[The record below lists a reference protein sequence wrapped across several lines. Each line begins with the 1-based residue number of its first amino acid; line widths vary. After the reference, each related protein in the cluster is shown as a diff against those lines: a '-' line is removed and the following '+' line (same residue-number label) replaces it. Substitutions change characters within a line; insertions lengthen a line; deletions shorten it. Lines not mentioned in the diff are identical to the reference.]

1 MTHVAGRTS
10 PASARL
16 VWAIAAVG
24 IVVIGVLVASYAQ
37 ETAGATPSQAIAA
50 VSLVGSLLAFIVSGA
65 LIVSRQPRNIVG
77 WLLMIP
83 GLALPASTLA
93 TNWLGS
99 MPPPTQ
105 VTPPIWAV
113 LWALSWSWILL
124 IFPIFHL
131 LLTFPDGRLLS
142 PRWRWA
148 VVLEVTMIAAFL
160 GFAAFKQSLSVLV
173 NDVPAWTVPNPIGFL
188 RNDLF
193 DAVLGSIWG
202 LGLLVMTILSATA
215 VVLRFRRGS
224 TVERQQLKWPV
235 LAVVLFGAVY
245 GGALL
250 YPGLV
255 GNGSILFGASLAGI
269 PISVAIAV
277 LRYRL
282 YAIDHIISRTVSWA
296 VITALLVA
304 VFVSGVLG
312 LQALLTGVVTQAPTL
327 AVAAS
332 TLAACALFQPIRGR
346 VQRAVD
352 RRFDRARFDAERTAT
367 SFSDRL
373 RGEIAIDSIADDLQT
388 TIDRSVRPSAQG
400 LWLRVARDRPT
411 ASGS

>member
-1 MTHVAGRTS
+1 MTRVAARTS
-10 PASARL
+10 PIAASL
-16 VWAIAAVG
+16 VWVVALVG
-24 IVVIGVLVASYAQ
+24 VAVIGLLVASYGREA
-37 ETAGATPSQAIAA
+37 EGATLAEAIAA
-50 VSLVGSLLAFIVSGA
+50 LSLVGSLLAFVVSGA

-99 MPPPTQ
+99 MPPPQQ
-105 VTPPIWAV
+105 VTPATWLVI
-113 LWALSWSWILL
+113 WALSWSWILL

-148 VVLEVTMIAAFL
+148 VALEMAMIAVFL

-193 DAVLGSIWG
+193 DAG
-202 LGLLVMTILSATA
+202 LGTIWLGGLMTMTILSAAA

-235 LAVVLFGAVY
+235 LAVVLFGVVY
-245 GGALL
+245 GGSTV

-255 GNGSILFGASLAGI
+255 GDGSVLFGVSLAGI

-296 VITALLVA
+296 VITAVLVA
-304 VFVSGVLG
+304 VFVSGVLA
-312 LQALLTGVVTQAPTL
+312 LQAALVGVTQAPTL

-332 TLAACALFQPIRGR
+332 TLAACALFQPIRVR

-373 RGEIAIDSIADDLQT
+373 RGEVAIDAIADDLQT
-388 TIDRSVRPSAQG
+388 TIERSVRPSAQG
-400 LWLRVARDRPT
+400 MWLRVARDRPT

>member
-1 MTHVAGRTS
+1 
-10 PASARL
+10 
-16 VWAIAAVG
+16 
-24 IVVIGVLVASYAQ
+24 
-37 ETAGATPSQAIAA
+37 
-50 VSLVGSLLAFIVSGA
+50 
-65 LIVSRQPRNIVG
+65 
-77 WLLMIP
+77 MIP

-105 VTPPIWAV
+105 VTPPMWVV

-148 VVLEVTMIAAFL
+148 VALEVAMIAVFL
-160 GFAAFKQSLSVLV
+160 GFAAFKQDLIVLV
-173 NDVPAWTVPNPIGFL
+173 DDAPVWTVPNPIGFL
-188 RNDLF
+188 PNDLF
-193 DAVLGSIWG
+193 DAALGSIWG
-202 LGLLVMTILSATA
+202 LGLLAMTIVSAAA
-215 VVLRFRRGS
+215 VVVRFRRGS

-255 GNGSILFGASLAGI
+255 GNGSILFGVSLAGI

-296 VITALLVA
+296 VITAVLVA
-304 VFVSGVLG
+304 VFVGGVLG
-312 LQALLTGVVTQAPTL
+312 LQAVLARVVTQAPTL

-332 TLAACALFQPIRGR
+332 TLVGVRAVPAHPPSRPARRRPPLRSCALRC
-346 VQRAVD
+346 RAHGD
-352 RRFDRARFDAERTAT
+352 ELLGSAPRARSRSTRSRTTSRRPSTARCGRRPRACGCGSRGTARRHRARNGHRTAAHDDASMT
-367 SFSDRL
+367 DLSRPRGLSGQARL
-373 RGEIAIDSIADDLQT
+373 AWLLAVASVAILVVGVAVKPPP
-388 TIDRSVRPSAQG
+388 RPNRVRLS
-400 LWLRVARDRPT
+400 
-411 ASGS
+411 

>member
-1 MTHVAGRTS
+1 M
-10 PASARL
+10 
-16 VWAIAAVG
+16 
-24 IVVIGVLVASYAQ
+24 
-37 ETAGATPSQAIAA
+37 
-50 VSLVGSLLAFIVSGA
+50 SLVGSLLAFIVSGA
-65 LIVSRQPRNIVG
+65 LIVSRQPGNVVG

-99 MPPPTQ
+99 MQPPQQ
-105 VTPPIWAV
+105 VTAPMWMV

-124 IFPIFHL
+124 IFPIFHM

-148 VVLEVTMIAAFL
+148 VALELAMIAVFL
-160 GFAAFKQSLSVLV
+160 GFTAFRQDLNLLV
-173 NDVPAWTVPNPIGFL
+173 DDAPVWTVPNPIGFL
-188 RNDLF
+188 SNDLF
-193 DAVLGSIWG
+193 DAALGTIWG
-202 LGLLVMTILSATA
+202 VGLLAMTIVSAAA
-215 VVLRFRRGS
+215 VVVRFRRGS

-255 GNGSILFGASLAGI
+255 GNGSILFGVSLAGI

-296 VITALLVA
+296 VITAVLVA
-304 VFVSGVLG
+304 VFVGGVLG
-312 LQALLTGVVTQAPTL
+312 LQAAAGTGVTQAPTL

-332 TLAACALFQPIRGR
+332 TLVACALFQPHPPSRPAR
-346 VQRAVD
+346 RRPALRSRAHSMPSAP
-352 RRFDRARFDAERTAT
+352 RQ

-373 RGEIAIDSIADDLQT
+373 RG
-388 TIDRSVRPSAQG
+388 RG
-400 LWLRVARDRPT
+400 RDRLDRRRPPDDHRPLGAAVDPGPVAAGRARPPGGIGLVTVTGRRPT
-411 ASGS
+411 TMPP

>member
-1 MTHVAGRTS
+1 MTPVGARTS
-10 PASARL
+10 PAGARL
-16 VWAIAAVG
+16 VWLVAIAGVAL
-24 IVVIGVLVASYAQ
+24 IGVLIASYAQ
-37 ETAGATPSQAIAA
+37 QPAGATPFQAVAA

-99 MPPPTQ
+99 MPPPR
-105 VTPPIWAV
+105 VTAPMWLV

-124 IFPIFHL
+124 IFPIFHM

-148 VVLEVTMIAAFL
+148 VALEVAMVAVFL
-160 GFAAFKQSLSVLV
+160 GFAAFRRSLSVLV
-173 NDVPAWTVPNPIGFL
+173 NDAPVWTVPNPIGFL
-188 RNDLF
+188 PNELF
-193 DAVLGSIWG
+193 DSELGTIWG
-202 LGLLVMTILSATA
+202 VGLLAMTIVSGAA

-235 LAVVLFGAVY
+235 MAVVLFGAVY
-245 GGALL
+245 AGSSVDAS
-250 YPGLV
+250 LV
-255 GNGSILFGASLAGI
+255 DSDSILFGVSLAGI

-304 VFVSGVLG
+304 VFAGSVLG
-312 LQALLTGVVTQAPTL
+312 LQAALAGVTQAPTL

-332 TLAACALFQPIRGR
+332 TLAACVLFQPIRGR
-346 VQRAVD
+346 VQQAVD
-352 RRFDRARFDAERTAT
+352 RRFDRARYDSQRTVDAFAN
-367 SFSDRL
+367 RL
-373 RGEIAIDSIADDLQT
+373 RSNVDLTSLGASLASTAADT
-388 TIDRSVRPSAQG
+388 VRPTSARV
-400 LWLRVARDRPT
+400 WLR
-411 ASGS
+411 SGGAGPGSSRS

>member
-1 MTHVAGRTS
+1 MW
-10 PASARL
+10 L
-16 VWAIAAVG
+16 VI
-24 IVVIGVLVASYAQ
+24 
-37 ETAGATPSQAIAA
+37 
-50 VSLVGSLLAFIVSGA
+50 
-65 LIVSRQPRNIVG
+65 
-77 WLLMIP
+77 
-83 GLALPASTLA
+83 
-93 TNWLGS
+93 
-99 MPPPTQ
+99 
-105 VTPPIWAV
+105 
-113 LWALSWSWILL
+113 WALSWSWILL

-148 VVLEVTMIAAFL
+148 VALEVAMVAVFVGFTAFT
-160 GFAAFKQSLSVLV
+160 QSLNVLV
-173 NDVPAWTVPNPIGFL
+173 NDISVWTVPNPIGFL
-188 RNDLF
+188 PNNLF
-193 DAVLGSIWG
+193 DAALGRIWG
-202 LGLLVMTILSATA
+202 FGLLAMTIASGAA

-224 TVERQQLKWPV
+224 TMVRQQLKWPV

-245 GGALL
+245 GGSTV

-255 GNGSILFGASLAGI
+255 GDGSILFGVSLAGI

-296 VITALLVA
+296 VITAVLVA
-304 VFVSGVLG
+304 VFVGGVLG
-312 LQALLTGVVTQAPTL
+312 LQAALVGVTQAPTL

-332 TLAACALFQPIRGR
+332 TLAACALFQPIRVR

-373 RGEIAIDSIADDLQT
+373 RGEVAIDAIADDLQT
-388 TIDRSVRPSAQG
+388 TIDRSVRPSTQG
-400 LWLRVARDRPT
+400 LWLRVARDRPV

>member
-1 MTHVAGRTS
+1 MTRAASRTS
-10 PASARL
+10 QSGARV
-16 VWAIAAVG
+16 VWAIAALGVAIIG
-24 IVVIGVLVASYAQ
+24 AVVISYARPT
-37 ETAGATPSQAIAA
+37 EGANIIQVLAA
-50 VSLVGSLLAFIVSGA
+50 LSLVGGMLAFVLSGA

-83 GLALPASTLA
+83 GLAATGEPLA

-99 MPPPTQ
+99 MPPPQQ
-105 VTPPIWAV
+105 VTAPMWLVI
-113 LWALSWSWILL
+113 WALSWSWILL

-148 VVLEVTMIAAFL
+148 VALEVAMVAVFVGFTAFT
-160 GFAAFKQSLSVLV
+160 QSLNVLV
-173 NDVPAWTVPNPIGFL
+173 NDISVWTVPNPIGFL
-188 RNDLF
+188 PNNLF
-193 DAVLGSIWG
+193 DAALGRIWG
-202 LGLLVMTILSATA
+202 FGLLAMTIASGAA

-224 TVERQQLKWPV
+224 TMVRQQLKWPV

-245 GGALL
+245 GGSTV

-255 GNGSILFGASLAGI
+255 GDGSILFGVSLAGI

-296 VITALLVA
+296 VITAVLVA
-304 VFVSGVLG
+304 VFVGGVLG
-312 LQALLTGVVTQAPTL
+312 LQAALVGVTQAPTL

-332 TLAACALFQPIRGR
+332 TLAACALFQPIRVR

-373 RGEIAIDSIADDLQT
+373 RGEVAIDAIADDLQT
-388 TIDRSVRPSAQG
+388 TIDRSVRPSTQG
-400 LWLRVARDRPT
+400 LWLRVARDRPV

>member
-1 MTHVAGRTS
+1 
-10 PASARL
+10 
-16 VWAIAAVG
+16 
-24 IVVIGVLVASYAQ
+24 
-37 ETAGATPSQAIAA
+37 
-50 VSLVGSLLAFIVSGA
+50 
-65 LIVSRQPRNIVG
+65 
-77 WLLMIP
+77 MI
-83 GLALPASTLA
+83 
-93 TNWLGS
+93 
-99 MPPPTQ
+99 
-105 VTPPIWAV
+105 
-113 LWALSWSWILL
+113 WALSWSWILL

-148 VVLEVTMIAAFL
+148 VALEVTMVAVFL
-160 GFAAFKQSLSVLV
+160 GFAAFKQSLGVLV
-173 NDVPAWTVPNPIGFL
+173 NDVLGLDRPEPDRLPARRPVRRRRWA
-188 RNDLF
+188 R
-193 DAVLGSIWG
+193 IWG
-202 LGLLVMTILSATA
+202 VGLLAMTIVSGAA

-245 GGALL
+245 GGALV

-255 GNGSILFGASLAGI
+255 GDGSILFGVSLAGI

-296 VITALLVA
+296 VITAVLVA
-304 VFVSGVLG
+304 VFVGGVLG
-312 LQALLTGVVTQAPTL
+312 LQAAARRVVTQAPTL

-332 TLAACALFQPIRGR
+332 TLAACALFQPIRRR
-346 VQRAVD
+346 VQHAVD

-373 RGEIAIDSIADDLQT
+373 RGEVAIDSIADDLQT

>member
-1 MTHVAGRTS
+1 MVA
-10 PASARL
+10 
-16 VWAIAAVG
+16 AAG
-24 IVVIGVLVASYAQ
+24 TAVIGVLVASYSQ
-37 ETAGATPSQAIAA
+37 EAAGANPTQAVAA
-50 VSLVGSLLAFIVSGA
+50 VSLVGSLLAFIISGA
-65 LIVSRQPRNIVG
+65 LIVSRQPGNVVG

-99 MPPPTQ
+99 MPPPEQ
-105 VTPPIWAV
+105 VTAPMWVV

-124 IFPIFHL
+124 IFPIFHM

-148 VVLEVTMIAAFL
+148 VALELAMIAVFL
-160 GFAAFKQSLSVLV
+160 GFAAFRLDLNLLV
-173 NDVPAWTVPNPIGFL
+173 NDAPVWTVPNPIGFL
-188 RNDLF
+188 PNDLF
-193 DAVLGSIWG
+193 DAALGTIWG
-202 LGLLVMTILSATA
+202 VGLLAMTIVSAAA
-215 VVLRFRRGS
+215 VVVRFRRGS

-255 GNGSILFGASLAGI
+255 GNGSILFGVSLAGI

-296 VITALLVA
+296 MITAVLVA
-304 VFVSGVLG
+304 VFVGGVLG
-312 LQALLTGVVTQAPTL
+312 LQAVLTGGHAGAHARGRRVHARGVRAVPAHPPSRPARRRPSLRSSALRCRAHRDELLGSAPRGGRDRL
-327 AVAAS
+327 DRGRPPDDHRPLGAAVGPGPVAA
-332 TLAACALFQPIRGR
+332 G
-346 VQRAVD
+346 
-352 RRFDRARFDAERTAT
+352 RARPPGIGLVTVTGRRT
-367 SFSDRL
+367 
-373 RGEIAIDSIADDLQT
+373 T
-388 TIDRSVRPSAQG
+388 TMPS
-400 LWLRVARDRPT
+400 
-411 ASGS
+411 